1 MNTICINKKTIT
13 PSKIVCVG
21 RNYYAHISELNNEI
35 PDQMVL
41 FSKPNSAISHELN
54 SYHQEPIHCEGELA
68 FVFENGRFLAVGF
81 GFDLTKRELQS
92 QLKKKSLP
100 WERAKSF
107 DGSAVFSMFMP
118 IEDIPPSLSF
128 TLSING
134 VVAQQGNLELMIHSP
149 EKILKEIQSFMHLE
163 DGDIVMTGTPK
174 GVGILEPGDMYQV
187 LIKNDQE
194 ILLEQQWAAR

>member
-1 MNTICINKKTIT
+1 MNTICINKNTIT

-21 RNYYAHISELNNEI
+21 RNYYAHICELNNEI

-54 SYHQEPIHCEGELA
+54 SYHQESIHYEGELA
-68 FVFENGRFLAVGF
+68 FVFENGRFSAVGF
-81 GFDLTKRELQS
+81 GFDLTKRALQS

-107 DGSAVFSMFMP
+107 DGSAVFSGFIP
-118 IEDIPPSLSF
+118 IESIDPSLSF

-134 VVAQQGNLELMIHSP
+134 VVAQQGDLEFMIHSP
-149 EKILKEIQSFMHLE
+149 AKILKEIQAFMHLE

-174 GVGILEPGDMYQV
+174 GVGVLESGAMYQIA
-187 LIKNDQE
+187 IKNDQE
-194 ILLEQQWAAR
+194 ILIEQQWIAQ